1 MQEEVLHVADNAN
14 EEACIIDASLTEKIR
29 MGKAWFG
36 ETCSTIEAC
45 IDNALMIAIHYITF
59 DLDVL
64 DLLSGQTSKW

>member
-1 MQEEVLHVADNAN
+1 M
-14 EEACIIDASLTEKIR
+14 TEKIG

-64 DLLSGQTSKW
+64 DLVSGQTSKW